1 MMDRGVKAEVPTT
14 PNGPAS
20 SDQPESLEQRVHR
33 LEDAVAVLQDTRH
46 LEERV
51 FERVSNRVKRDPA
64 HAIQESAGAIADAG
78 RKILPA
84 ALGMLGAQS
93 ENAEQEPQASSSDLR
108 RPWLLFDAYAEARS
122 MVRMY
127 FDPRY
132 RMSWRARTIPLVVL
146 VVLLTSA
153 FWLPGTSI
161 PVMGTIFDKIV
172 DIVLAFL
179 AFKLLSREA
188 RRYREVIAD
197 LPITPRS

>member
-1 MMDRGVKAEVPTT
+1 MIDRGVKVDDPTT
-14 PNGPAS
+14 PNGAAS
-20 SDQPESLEQRVHR
+20 ADQPESLEQRVRR
-33 LEDAVAVLQDTRH
+33 LEDAVAILQDTRQ
-46 LEERV
+46 LEDRVCERV
-51 FERVSNRVKRDPA
+51 AKRVHRDSA

-78 RKILPA
+78 RKILPT
-84 ALGMLGAQS
+84 ALGMLGAKADS
-93 ENAEQEPQASSSDLR
+93 AEQEHQSSSSFLR

-132 RMSWRARTIPLVVL
+132 RMSWQARTVPLILL
-146 VVLLTSA
+146 VALLTSG

-161 PVMGTIFDKIV
+161 PVMGSIFDKLV

-179 AFKLLSREA
+179 AFKILSREA

-197 LPITPRS
+197 IPIIPRS